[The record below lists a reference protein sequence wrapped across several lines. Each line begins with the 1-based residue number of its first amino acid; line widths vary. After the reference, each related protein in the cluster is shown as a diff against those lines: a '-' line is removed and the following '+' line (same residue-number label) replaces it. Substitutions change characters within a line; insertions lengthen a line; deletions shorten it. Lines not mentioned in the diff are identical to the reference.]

1 MAASGTTDS
10 QRLASQLARA
20 RLATAK
26 YATSLRAAKAD
37 GYQIIIRMISMA
49 VRGQDGTG
57 TLEQALRIELDAGL
71 QEAADR
77 TYSSLQEAAA
87 RSHKF
92 EEAERYYAA
101 GMAYCE
107 DSELGTFSMCLL
119 GWRACA
125 LLLVGRWDEAAEVC
139 TRMPGAHG
147 ISPVNR
153 INRCGSWARSAGAAA
168 KPGRG
173 TCWTRRSRWP
183 RRPAS
188 RSGSSRCG
196 RRGPS

>member
-26 YATSLRAAKAD
+26 YATSLRAAKGD
-37 GYQIIIRMISMA
+37 GYQIIIRMISIA

-71 QEAADR
+71 QEAAGR
-77 TYSSLQEAAA
+77 AYSSFQEAAA

-107 DSELGTFSMCLL
+107 DRELGASVCACWAGRPAPCCWWGAGTRRRRSAPGC
-119 GWRACA
+119 RAHTA
-125 LLLVGRWDEAAEVC
+125 
-139 TRMPGAHG
+139 
-147 ISPVNR
+147 SPR
-153 INRCGSWARSAGAAA
+153 STGSTRCGS
-168 KPGRG
+168 
-173 TCWTRRSRWP
+173 
-183 RRPAS
+183 
-188 RSGSSRCG
+188 
-196 RRGPS
+196 